1 MSKTVRIAGASGAWG
16 DSPMAVPQLLGAGVD
31 YLMMDFLA
39 EVTMSLLAKARLK
52 DAAAGFPPDVIAYLK
67 PHLAAMARQGVKV
80 VTNGGGVNPVAC
92 KLALEAACREQGV
105 QLRIAAVEG
114 DDLLPM
120 AGLLREEGVREW
132 VSGAPLPERLLTAN
146 AYLGARPIAAALAA
160 GADVVITGRCA
171 DSALALGILVHEFGW
186 SWDDHDRLAT
196 GSLVGHLLECGPQA
210 TGGVF
215 TDWESVPGWHDIGY
229 PIAEC
234 QPDGRFAI
242 TKPEG
247 TGGLVTPRTLA
258 EQVLYE
264 IGDPAAYVLPD
275 VVADFTNLRLT
286 QAGPHRVE
294 VSGARGQT
302 PTSQYKVSATWQDG
316 FRAVALACI
325 IGPDAARKAERTAQA
340 LLQRARMHLQASALP
355 DFSATHVEVLGAE
368 ASYGAQ
374 SRARASREV
383 VLRLVVEHPD
393 ARALGL
399 LAREVGSAGLGF
411 AQGTAALIG
420 GRPKATPVVRL
431 HTFLVDKARLPAP
444 RVGVGEDPAFD
455 VLIPTGGRPLA
466 RPVTGKPVDARPARP
481 EAGELVEVPL
491 LAVAHARSGDK
502 GDFSNV
508 AIFCREPRFY
518 PHLKNVL
525 TAERLAAHFTG
536 VVEGLVE
543 RFEAPGLDAFNFL
556 MHAALGGGGMASR
569 RIDAQGKAFGQRAL
583 EMVVRVPADWITNQG
598 DTSQ

>member
-1 MSKTVRIAGASGAWG
+1 MKKTVRIAGASGAWG
-16 DSPMAVPQLLGAGVD
+16 DSPSAVPQLLGAQVD

-52 DAAAGFPPDVIAYLK
+52 DPAAGFPPDVIGYLK
-67 PHLAAMARQGVKV
+67 PHLATLARRGVKV
-80 VTNGGGVNPVAC
+80 VTNGGGVNPMAC
-92 KLALEAACREQGV
+92 KQALEAACREQGV
-105 QLRIAAVEG
+105 SLRIAAVEG
-114 DDLLPM
+114 DDLMPM
-120 AGLLREEGVREW
+120 AQLLREEGVREW

-146 AYLGARPIAAALAA
+146 AYLGALPIAAALAA

-171 DSALALGILVHEFGW
+171 DSALALGILMHEFGW
-186 SWDDHDRLAT
+186 SSGDHDLLAT
-196 GSLVGHLLECGPQA
+196 GSLVGHFLECGPQA
-210 TGGVF
+210 CGGVF

-234 QPDGRFAI
+234 EADGRVVI

-247 TGGLVTPRTLA
+247 TGGMVTPQTLA
-258 EQVLYE
+258 EQALYE

-275 VVADFTNLRLT
+275 VVADFANLRLV
-286 QAGPHRVE
+286 QVGPDRVE
-294 VSGARGQT
+294 VTGARGHA

-316 FRAVALACI
+316 FRAVALVCI
-325 IGPDAARKAERTAQA
+325 IGLDAVRKAERTAQE
-340 LLQRARMHLQASALP
+340 LLQRARTHLQARGLP

-374 SRARASREV
+374 SRARATREV
-383 VLRLVVEHPD
+383 VLRLVVEHADPK
-393 ARALGL
+393 ALEL
-399 LAREVGSAGLGF
+399 LAREVGSVGLGF

-444 RVGVGEDPAFD
+444 RVRVGEDPAFD
-455 VLIPTGGRPLA
+455 VPVPTEGRPLA
-466 RPVTGKPVDARPARP
+466 RPDHRQP
-481 EAGELVEVPL
+481 EAVRSGQAMAGDLVEVPL

-518 PHLKNVL
+518 AHLKNEL
-525 TAERLAAHFTG
+525 TTERLAAHFEGT
-536 VVEGLVE
+536 VEGPVE
-543 RFEAPGLDAFNFL
+543 RFEAPGLHALNFL

-569 RIDAQGKAFGQRAL
+569 RIDAQGKAYGQRAL
-583 EMVVRVPADWITNQG
+583 EMLVRVPADWIKNEG
-598 DTSQ
+598 DTSR